1 VVELALQYKCQ
12 SIASTYVEPTIFT
25 EYMIDIGVFARKKSV
40 LKVMHSN
47 GYINRAPLQEL
58 GKYLNAACID
68 LKGFTESY
76 YRNLTEGTLQPVLET
91 LKGLKNSGIHTEIVN
106 LVIPGKNDDMEQVA
120 AMCRWIK
127 NELGPDVPL
136 HFSRFYPLYKLKSL
150 PPTPV
155 STLERARDQALKE
168 GLHFVYI
175 GNVPGHPGEHTE
187 CPRCKIR
194 IIQRWGYK
202 VQVLHL
208 KNGRCDQCGQPIP
221 GIWQLP
227 EKI

>member
-1 VVELALQYKCQ
+1 
-12 SIASTYVEPTIFT
+12 
-25 EYMIDIGVFARKKSV
+25 MIDIGMLAQKQGV

-47 GYINRAPLQEL
+47 GYINWPPLQEL

-68 LKGFTESY
+68 LKGFSESY
-76 YRNLTEGTLQPVLET
+76 YRNLTEGSLEPVLET
-91 LKGLKNSGIHTEIVN
+91 LKRLKNLGIHTEIVN
-106 LVIPGKNDDMEQVA
+106 LVIPGKNDDMEEVA

-127 NELGPDVPL
+127 KELGPDVPL

-155 STLERARDQALKE
+155 STLERARDTALKE
-168 GLHFVYI
+168 GLYFVYI
-175 GNVPGHPGEHTE
+175 GNVPGHPSEHTD
-187 CPRCKIR
+187 CPRCKTR

-202 VQVLHL
+202 VEVLHL
-208 KNGRCDQCGQPIP
+208 KKDRCDQCGQPIP

-227 EKI
+227 QKI